1 MASKLIGYARVSTGS
16 QDVERQREDL
26 LAAGVEPADLFVDNG
41 VSGAKS
47 VRPGLSQALTVL
59 RDGDTLVI
67 ATLDRLGRSTESM
80 LALASDLQ
88 ERGVNLRV
96 LNLGGGDV
104 DTSSPMGKMMFT
116 VMSALAQ
123 MELEIKRERIRDSVA
138 KRRANGGDLGGRRV
152 KLTEDQ
158 LYGALRDVEA
168 GMSKAAAAA
177 ARGVSY
183 QTLWRRIAVLKQQGI
198 DVH

>member
-16 QDVERQREDL
+16 QDAERQREDL

-47 VRPGLSQALTVL
+47 VRPALTQALTVL
-59 RDGDTLVI
+59 RDEDTLVI

-80 LALASDLQ
+80 LALATELQ

-116 VMSALAQ
+116 VMSALSQ
-123 MELEIKRERIRDSVA
+123 MELEVKRERIRDSVA
-138 KRRANGGDLGGRRV
+138 KRRAKGGDLGGRRV

-183 QTLWRRIAVLKQQGI
+183 QTLWRRIAALKQQGI
-198 DVH
+198 DIQ